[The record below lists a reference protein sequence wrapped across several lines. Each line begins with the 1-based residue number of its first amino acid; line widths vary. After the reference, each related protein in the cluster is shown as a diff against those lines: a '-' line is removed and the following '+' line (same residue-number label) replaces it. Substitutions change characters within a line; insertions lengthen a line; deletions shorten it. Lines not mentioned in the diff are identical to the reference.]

1 MQRNLIFGKEN
12 KNQEFKPVDQDVSY
26 ELLKLIWNFK
36 INFTRT

>member
-12 KNQEFKPVDQDVSY
+12 KNQEFKLVDQDVSY

-36 INFTRT
+36 INFTRN